1 MTTLTDLGVTQAKLR
16 AYGQDGKFEALT
28 GPQLQGVC
36 CYLKAH
42 FDKREGKY
50 KRWSKSVAKEMRS
63 IGITQDQRSGEPC
76 INYRKAKVVE
86 NISVS
91 LEDFNRVEDELKAAQ
106 AELEAFKDEGTPTGE
121 TVLVKGIGEVEVV
134 STNPISGSED
144 LMKANKLV
152 KPDECAASM
161 VKDALALKPN
171 RTRRTKA
178 QIEADKLKEAE

>member
-28 GPQLQGVC
+28 GPQLQGIC

-42 FDKREGKY
+42 LDKKEGKF
-50 KRWSKSVAKEMRS
+50 KRWSKSVQKEMRG

-76 INYRKAKVVE
+76 INYRKARVVE

-91 LEDFNRVEDELKAAQ
+91 LEDFNRVEDELQLEQLKVEMLREEMDELKADNQ
-106 AELEAFKDEGTPTGE
+106 KP
-121 TVLVKGIGEVEVV
+121 VV
-134 STNPISGSED
+134 NGSED
-144 LMKANKLV
+144 LMKAEET
-152 KPDECAASM
+152 KP
-161 VKDALALKPN
+161 K
-171 RTRRTKA
+171 RTRRSKA